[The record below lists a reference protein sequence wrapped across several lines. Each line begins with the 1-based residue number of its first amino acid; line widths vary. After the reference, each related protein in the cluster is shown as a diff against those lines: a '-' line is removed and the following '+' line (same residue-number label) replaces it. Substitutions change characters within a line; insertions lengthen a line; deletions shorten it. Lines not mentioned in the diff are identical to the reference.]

1 MMTTRAQDFLRY
13 LIQRLEINTVSIE
26 DWLTEVADTEIESA
40 LDAAHADGIIPS
52 LLAGAIEDQLK
63 DRVHQGIAKWISTL
77 TS

>member
-1 MMTTRAQDFLRY
+1 MTTREQDFLRY
-13 LIQRLEINTVSIE
+13 LISRLEINTVSIE

-40 LDAAHADGIIPS
+40 LDEAHADGIIPR